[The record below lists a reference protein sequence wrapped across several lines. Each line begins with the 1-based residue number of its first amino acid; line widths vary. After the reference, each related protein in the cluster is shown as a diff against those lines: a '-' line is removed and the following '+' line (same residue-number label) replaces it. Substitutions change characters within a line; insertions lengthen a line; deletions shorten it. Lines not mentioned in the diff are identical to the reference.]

1 MTRATKLCVGQRPT
15 GITSSTKSK
24 VRERSPPPMKRL
36 RLRGDWSD
44 TGPNAR
50 PDSATIASSQGS
62 NPGSAS
68 ENSNE
73 PHDPSS
79 SSTGGATLQQGSETE
94 NEESEDN
101 HAAESGESADAS
113 ADGDQAGQPRRRGP
127 PVNMNL
133 MQRMT
138 DALSRMLNDP
148 STRLAM
154 RTLSE
159 REASR

>member
-1 MTRATKLCVGQRPT
+1 
-15 GITSSTKSK
+15 
-24 VRERSPPPMKRL
+24 MKRL

-159 REASR
+159 REASS